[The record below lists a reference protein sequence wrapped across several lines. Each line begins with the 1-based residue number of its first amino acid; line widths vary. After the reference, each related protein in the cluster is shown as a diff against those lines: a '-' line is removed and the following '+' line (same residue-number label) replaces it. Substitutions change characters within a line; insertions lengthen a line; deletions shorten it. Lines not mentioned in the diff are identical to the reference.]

1 MPDLDPFVSAS
12 EGSPRVEI
20 ERRKHV
26 RYAAE
31 AIPRI
36 RFLIQPGFC
45 FEHGLLK
52 DVSVSGLCLIVDHAL
67 PVAAQL
73 IVQLPGRRRG
83 SSLSRLAR
91 VLRVEPDG
99 DGRWLVGC
107 QLSSLLSDE
116 EISNLNLT
124 GKKADRA

>member
-1 MPDLDPFVSAS
+1 MPDPDPFVSGS
-12 EGSPRVEI
+12 DGSPPLEI

-26 RYAAE
+26 RYKLAAL
-31 AIPRI
+31 PRI
-36 RFLIQPGFC
+36 RFMTQPGFC
-45 FEHGLLK
+45 FDLGLLK

-73 IVQLPGRRRG
+73 IVQLPGRHRG
-83 SSLSRLAR
+83 SSLSRSVR

-107 QLSSLLSDE
+107 QLSSLLTDE
-116 EISNLNLT
+116 EISNLILT